1 MFSSGTPLP
10 AERRTRGGTVRRSQS
25 RAGSIA
31 GLAAGADAASASP
44 SKSGLRTRTLPQRAS
59 SSRRQSLLPTG
70 RAQSRAG
77 SRLGSVALPDE
88 DSADGED
95 AILLLEKDSEQ
106 PDNQGILLKSDTHS
120 VSILGGIPRAHLPA
134 EVLEVLA
141 NSDFYSDPHAA
152 TLDVDAGYACLVGR
166 SKCYVWSIA
175 HISSKDETPTPV
187 SDVPLALEYFPFY

>member
-1 MFSSGTPLP
+1 M
-10 AERRTRGGTVRRSQS
+10 RRSQS

-187 SDVPLALEYFPFY
+187 SDVPLALEYFPLY